1 MPQDDQTPR
10 RYTAEKIPRGL
21 LIRMLVYAVIGK
33 LFAAFLF
40 FLFTLGD

>member
-1 MPQDDQTPR
+1 MSQDDRSPR
-10 RYTAEKIPRGL
+10 RPVPEKIPRGL
-21 LIRMLVYAVIGK
+21 LIRMLIYAIFGK